1 MFNMH
6 EENYDHCIDFPSQ
19 PSWKDIENRDE
30 KLEHIEDYFKGV
42 LEELYNDDE
51 IDIMRLEDY
60 LAEIAHSLMLT
71 MPDKKLMISRK
82 SEEKSA

>member
-6 EENYDHCIDFPSQ
+6 EENYDHYIDFPSQ
-19 PSWKDIENRDE
+19 PSWKDVENRDE

-42 LEELYNDDE
+42 IEELYNDEE

-71 MPDKKLMISRK
+71 MPDKKLMIKRG
-82 SEEKSA
+82 